1 MTKEGKD
8 HVGRQGGTYRSKEI
22 EKGFKKHVHLVAILL
37 AVSVIFNLI
46 QYHGLQTMESDHQ
59 NKNIAHF
66 NRVIN
71 SSYMLSSYQM
81 ELMRTG
87 YVEADAHSTLM
98 WATRRIG
105 EIETALSAIDRD
117 HIRSDNLDNYQT
129 FKMMVQV
136 SNSTIQDQMME
147 IGKQTPYQFQEDEE
161 IFRAMKSFY
170 GVIGAMELERHPQG
184 GRELAISDET
194 LSRLYDRFKLYAAEN
209 DKGFVRERLF

>member
-1 MTKEGKD
+1 VTKEGKD
-8 HVGRQGGTYRSKEI
+8 HVGRHDVTYRSKEI
-22 EKGFKKHVHLVAILL
+22 EKGFKKHVHLVAIML

-81 ELMRTG
+81 RLLREG
-87 YVEADAHSTLM
+87 YVETDAHSTLM

-105 EIETALSAIDRD
+105 EIETALSAIERD

-129 FKMMVQV
+129 FKHMVQV
-136 SNSTIQDQMME
+136 SNSAIQDRMME
-147 IGKQTPYQFQEDEE
+147 IGEQIPYQFHEDEDA
-161 IFRAMKSFY
+161 FRAVKSFY

-184 GRELAISDET
+184 KELVISDET

-209 DKGFVRERLF
+209 DKELVRDRLF